1 MENDFDL
8 TAFLARK
15 NNSGEDAP
23 TIPADENTD
32 DQNGDSSF
40 DLTAFLANKKVEQ
53 SAKPDEDYGV
63 MDRQRDTIVAETGDK
78 ELADSKAL
86 SLAANVLPFAG
97 DEIKKQRD
105 MRLQGLEFLRSGA
118 ARKELD
124 ALRKSGAK
132 ATEKVEENK
141 SGTHKALDQASVG
154 FDGTTAVLSQFFREK
169 KQLNDEKERREKLEK
184 QTADETYYDHLT
196 DLAVK
201 KAGLNETAVAKLR
214 EKSKTPEE
222 FADKL
227 KGLSEGELKAFVN
240 RKKEAAARLE
250 ANPAGTTGAI
260 VNGLFTNLGYQ
271 GKYIVASAMPGG
283 IGYALLAADTA
294 EQRAKELGTK
304 TYDVDADGNLIV
316 LHTDDDEKSA
326 MLKGAAGG
334 IAEVA
339 VEQFLE
345 KTIGWAAKGMPIKM
359 FGVDKVVAP
368 AVAKGTA
375 KLGSVLNKT
384 VGKAGRGMATA
395 LSKKPVGKFIVGMAQ
410 NFGKYQKYTG
420 INGMPME
427 MIEEHVQD
435 FCDDVLG
442 FGTQDRVYTS
452 AGLEA
457 KKWWNEKLTSGSHNA
472 DLFLGLIGTM
482 GMQGIYAGAKAH
494 HEIAKW
500 RQNPAGFLKT
510 MIDPKKVDALSDDEV
525 HHLYNLVAS
534 PNFTKDRVER
544 FLGHVQKRTE
554 LAAAVA
560 ELKDA
565 NESFWV
571 DEAAKKGVKSQFDAP
586 TRPSKIAGGVQIDY
600 RPFKLKDGRTV
611 MRAYDKNT
619 GISIDKYDDT
629 HFIVTNADGLRL
641 PVVGADAAEAGQK
654 ALAMADKCSIS
665 NQLKDLAR
673 PNKIKYIA
681 SRVAK
686 FGGRDK
692 FRICRN
698 IQEFNKNFPEMMNDR
713 DYDPSNPAI
722 KLADGRIILIA
733 DNIKDAYEVN
743 RLIAHESAI
752 HNGLAKRFTI
762 EEKAKFLKNIN
773 DPAIMKYRERID
785 AMRKKR
791 GLAPIDWNQPRYIE
805 EQFAHVWDRRRANP
819 LLSQKVAH
827 WLRDMG
833 RSVGLPVQ
841 YNTADLEVIVQ
852 QLQEDA
858 AKKAEGADFSPEG
871 MTEDYSAD
879 HADSVPYNEGTLS
892 FEGETADPNA
902 PHPHTES
909 EIAVR
914 QMERAD
920 RIKAKHPHLWEY
932 ALRETDGDEGA
943 ALDLLGEHLKN
954 EAKSGK
960 SGEAEKIA
968 HAANIVSKIENH
980 EDLSPDDIEFLE
992 ERQGN
997 AQGNARERRNEADS
1011 IPISYLYTHLGYR
1024 KQKNGSWKYTGEK
1037 GKPMPKPAPA
1047 AKKDKPGVQA
1057 PVTAVPQTVKKSKRQ
1072 VKQETEKKFV
1082 ERLLTK
1088 GGAIQRLPARSLKT
1102 GDGELAQFKGDVD
1115 PTTGTNYEIP
1125 GEYDEM
1131 MAGLPVVM
1139 HFEDGHYETVT
1150 GRHRIRLAQKQGL
1163 DVNVIV
1169 IEHGEEGKPNTYS
1182 KEDAYDIDAKS
1193 NIKDG
1198 KGTIKDYI
1206 RYFKRKNMTREEAE
1220 KEGMIGRGANG
1231 NAAFALYADATSE
1244 LYDSVDFDNV
1254 ADNDSKTI
1262 TPEQAAIIAYNAP
1275 KDADPINASV
1285 QRSMRDY
1292 CVANPKA
1299 RGDRLGR
1306 VVQRKVQQLKE
1317 RKENGGGKLTTSDN
1331 QGWLFAE
1338 MEQEA
1343 AATEELDKE
1352 ENFKEKKQREWKK
1365 VANDLRDIKN
1375 GVGRKKIDPAFAKE
1389 LGLIGVDGK
1398 ITDDKKTLEAAAKK
1412 ALEKAFLWSR
1422 IELPEDLQKEM
1433 DAELNADKGE
1443 NSPAKPS
1450 EAKPVTSSSP
1460 EAPKGVESGKSGKSG
1475 EESGKPTAAKPKP
1488 APKPAKPTPKSD
1500 TNDDQQSPQEI
1511 INAFSA
1517 ATGIPVTMFGADGKI
1532 EFDSHEAAE
1541 AAISGAIKHTEEVEN
1556 VGSGIEGE
1564 DLGDLGAEFDA
1575 LGDSLT
1581 QWFARGMEE
1590 DSNIL
1595 PQSKWPKKTYH
1606 DVTGNYLYKL
1616 VRLNENGEIEAPM
1629 ADGSAIEFGA
1639 WYGAKDLSY
1648 NDKNGK
1654 RVVDLTFTKRGF
1666 DKNGMQK
1673 RAHKKGAAAGF
1684 PGFHFGTMPYMAHI
1698 GLSGIAGQKIFAN
1711 ADYVWCKV
1719 DVPYDRAQEYFEEV
1733 AAANGQADKVF
1744 AGRIPENGYYFRK
1757 TSPVM
1762 VGKWGVAGAMKFIEP
1777 LSDAEVE
1784 QILDEA
1790 QTANPEKKVRGEY
1803 GISMPRYGGG
1813 VFNKDTMR
1821 IEGRD
1826 VNFDIEEEA
1835 KKLHLPKSLTDSMSK
1850 DAEGNILW
1858 SARGLEEH
1866 TEEEIQA
1873 HMLMTGVKMV
1883 KLFAKAGHKNF
1894 DGFAK
1899 TMAARIPDAYRAA
1912 RDYIPGM
1919 WLTARMMGT
1928 NVDPVTED
1936 VAREVLAAIDKAL
1949 GPKPSAKA
1957 DVSKTETTDN
1967 AIPNSPAETRT
1978 QKEIAKG
1985 EKISKSADAVVAL
1998 IEKGV
2003 KFSREELMH
2012 VVEDVW
2018 GGKVSEGALEMK
2030 DVTDI
2035 MELAVNRFML
2045 KKDSLFSPA
2054 ANADVAAAG
2063 RVIQRIRDEI
2073 LGVIPTQT
2081 TRSAEA
2087 EKMQQFST
2095 PPHEAFMA
2103 AWVANIND
2111 KDTMIEPSAGI
2122 GGIAVFGKIA
2132 GADVI
2137 LNELSERRQAILREL
2152 GIAPKVWNF
2161 NAEELYA
2168 MFYPHIKSGAI
2179 KRPTVIVMNPPFSN
2193 SQRTN
2198 TKDTF
2203 GIGGKH
2209 VEEALDMLAPG
2220 GRLVAIVGNGM
2231 AHDTD
2236 SPKARAWWRNIGEKY
2251 HVRADIRIN
2260 GSEYTKYG
2268 TSYDNNII
2276 VIDKVAPN
2284 SQKAPVYGIIRTLDE
2299 LPALLEGVK
2308 NDRPTAKS
2316 DSQTQP
2322 AADERGGNG
2331 GNGGAQTSPGTPV
2344 VAGPRVAQGNGGG
2357 NGGGRTGSNGLGRP
2371 GVQTNPGRGNAPDGG
2386 VRSKPGVSQGSVR
2399 GGSDNEHNVSDSS
2412 VLNEP
2417 ADAESVSVTSPN
2429 GANGDVRTVGN
2440 GTFAEYKPSKV
2451 HVPGSKPHPTP
2462 LVEST
2467 AMASVLPPDPTY
2479 TPIIPKSAIERGMPS
2494 EAQLEQIIYA
2504 GQAHNELLP
2513 DRRRRGYF
2521 FGDGTGLGKGT
2532 EIGGVISDNYNH
2544 GRKKAIWVSKNSSLF
2559 DDAKRD
2565 LVTYGLDKEVFEVTS
2580 KNGGKL
2586 ASKGHG
2592 IAFLSY
2598 SGLARD
2604 VVFDVSGRVTGSKKG
2619 KVPNFNH
2626 IVEWFGKDY
2635 DGVIVFDES
2644 HLAGNAIPMRGTRG
2658 IKKASERAKAV
2669 VALQDALPNAR
2680 ILYVSATGAT
2690 EVSNLSYATR
2700 LGLWGEGTA
2709 FRSREEFIEK
2719 VSSGGLSVM
2728 EIVARDMKSM
2738 GCYLA
2743 RSLSYDGIVNRKIE
2757 HKLSGDQQ
2765 RKYDE
2770 MCDAWQLVVENIRE
2784 ALISTGAAGNSKAVS
2799 AVMSAFWGGEQRF
2812 FNQVLT
2818 AMQMPSVLSD
2828 AKKMLADGNSV
2839 VFQLVNT
2846 NEATQEKAVNEM
2858 KSRGEE
2864 INADELDLSPRDI
2877 LVSLVQ
2883 NAFPTTKY
2891 VKVTDEDGN
2900 DSYVVLTD
2908 ANNKPVED
2916 PKAVEARD
2924 ALLEHLRMMKLD
2936 ENPLEVLLREFGA
2949 ENVAEITGRGRR
2961 REEVTDE
2968 DGNTEMKLVARS
2980 KAKRDAEIEEFNAGK
2995 RRVLVFSDAGGTGKS
3010 FHADRR
3016 FGNQQKRIHYLIQA
3030 GWRADA
3036 ALQGFGRTHRSNEVQ
3051 PPEYVLCSTDI
3062 KGHQRFIST
3071 VARRLAQLGSLT
3083 AGDRSSAG
3091 SGVFSEEDNLENQ
3104 YASGALLMMFR
3115 MMHDTEFGRFNIV
3128 CKQLGFMKYRVNNK
3142 TGEIQEVN
3150 TLIDEN
3156 NHTIDVNKIPK
3167 VPQFLNRIL
3176 MCRVETQNKL
3186 FDEFMDYMS
3195 SAIEMAKSNGT
3206 FDPGLERLQGENIKE
3221 KNRTELWNNGK
3232 GTGSTDIVEV
3242 SVSKKNKRLTY
3253 EKALEHIEREAEG
3266 RERFFVMNEAGKMMA
3281 IAETNKQRTDQNGMI
3296 STMYRVRWPDGKS
3309 DLVPERRINNG
3320 LAEGRLS
3327 KINDDRVEELWNIEL
3342 DTIPEYTDQSRFFV
3356 HGTLLPIWDKLAP
3369 KNPRIY
3375 RIVPTDGGKSFL
3387 GMEIQADS
3395 VNSVLGRFG
3404 KKAKSIELTPEIV
3417 RTRVIK
3423 EGKRIPLLYGGETY
3437 SLKRAK
3443 VMGESRIEVDGPESV
3458 AAMKPFI
3465 DAGVA
3470 FMEKINYV
3478 PRLFVPDDV
3487 NKIAQFLKEF
3497 PAVPEDGGIDGAEN
3511 SGSKYAGMSYDKLR
3525 IELAAEF
3532 DNYRTSDDTVTPME
3546 NIKAIVKAM
3555 STPEIEKQGRDFHQY
3570 DDGAFDNPFTQL
3582 RNVLYDELKSRGG
3595 YMPSRNLWFS
3605 RDLEEDDAYSAV
3617 TIFEMNEWR
3626 KARGLPEFG
3635 RARRT
3640 HMEDI
3645 VKKAKYVASNPGEME
3660 RFVKVTNQTPF
3671 NWTATDV
3678 TATHEYIL
3686 NLELAL
3692 EEKDQAYSE
3701 ALLLGNTDQADAI
3714 LKSREMLEKQIDA
3727 AHHAMRV
3734 TAREWGLAGLAR
3746 RMLLNRNGNFVRFL
3760 QQLRADA
3767 GHQLTEEEERH
3778 ARTLWDAYKAAQGKL
3793 DEESVRKTSELLRDI
3808 LKRHMAAE
3816 VERHFKASDKEMKQ
3830 IEDEYQFALDHLMV
3844 HANRAGGFLIGL
3856 PQGRK
3861 WIDAL
3866 RRFHM
3871 AAGLAA
3877 GHKLTVDEML
3887 KAIRTDLEA
3896 CGIDHADDHD
3906 ILQMVTNYGNTSE
3919 PSDSALE
3926 KALRD
3931 QRSQMREWQK
3941 QADMLEN
3948 EQLAKKSGYQQGNES
3963 SPELRQERRTTA
3975 EIMKDLIERHPELLN
3990 KDADKRLR
3998 ALQQAWMRRVENEIE
4013 DLQRAIDNGERI
4025 NRSHKT
4031 ISFTEEMEDLR
4042 KQLEAKRKEYAEIFP
4057 PIELSHEEKV
4067 KRIMKMLKKRR
4078 AKLEE
4083 KLDALRKAKTDEER
4097 AKILA
4102 HPKPVK
4108 VDDQRIRD
4116 IQAEIEQLKDDIEA
4130 EHDLHFLAGTPEELS
4145 NAIKRRIKT
4154 LANNLQ
4160 RIEEKLA
4167 ARDYSTMKKPPSA
4180 LANAVSL
4187 DPEVIKATKLR
4198 NAARDRLAQ
4207 ERKQFKRSLTPYSAG
4222 GKVLDWWE
4230 ALTSAPR
4237 IFRTML
4243 DLSAT
4248 FTQGAALTAT
4258 HPILGYRALLNSI
4271 AAFQSEANTDNIQAA
4286 INADPDWAEF
4296 IEMGGHAYTVS
4307 NLDERS
4313 IPEEFRGIEQ
4323 KLIKING
4330 KEYGIGDIPGVK
4342 ASERSFGMF
4351 LNSINLSL
4359 YKALKNAGG
4368 WGPTGPSISQ
4378 KKDIAN
4384 SLNVASGYGYDQ
4396 TGQQGFW
4403 DNMVSIAMW
4412 APRFAISGLKMATAY
4427 NVWRP
4432 QLMVAGSTAD
4442 RSYADRA
4449 TSSKQMAKEYVKQ
4462 LTGMAAWTLL
4472 ATLLLGRK
4480 DPEYLKEVID
4490 PRSSEFLNVLI
4501 GNTRINFFGPIK
4513 QWWQFMAR
4521 LLTGETVN
4529 GGKVRKTTAAN
4540 TIIRMAR
4547 SKASPIAGTIWNVIE
4562 GKNFTGEEYNGWKAV
4577 RDLTVP
4583 LSGNDLIEAWKENSI
4598 ANALM
4603 LTPFIIAGAGK
4614 STYQPDEYGMAVNP
4628 YLYDMSRYNDLCKQ
4642 GDWKA
4647 ANSLR
4652 EENPLLKHSATMEM
4666 LIKRVKDAEK
4676 LRRCYEKDGRE
4687 VPESVAKLE
4696 TEAKK
4701 KVIEYIKRTAK

>member
-15 NNSGEDAP
+15 NNNGEDAP

-32 DQNGDSSF
+32 DQNGNSSF

-53 SAKPDEDYGV
+53 AAKPDEDYGV

-154 FDGTTAVLSQFFREK
+154 FDGTTAVLSQYFREK

-368 AVAKGTA
+368 VVAKGTA
-375 KLGSVLNKT
+375 KVGSVLNKT
-384 VGKAGRGMATA
+384 VGKAGRGMAAA

-752 HNGLAKRFTI
+752 HNGLAKRFTT

-773 DPAIMKYRERID
+773 DPAITKYRERID

-932 ALRETDGDEGA
+932 ALRETEGDEGA
-943 ALDLLGEHLKN
+943 ALDLLGDHLKN

-980 EDLSPDDIEFLE
+980 EDLSPDDIEFLK

-997 AQGNARERRNEADS
+997 AQGNARERRIEADS

-1037 GKPMPKPAPA
+1037 GKPMPKPALA

-1082 ERLLTK
+1082 EQLLTK

-1150 GRHRIRLAQKQGL
+1150 GRHRISLAQKQGL

-1220 KEGMIGRGANG
+1220 KEGMIGMGANG

-1306 VVQRKVQQLKE
+1306 VVQRKIQQLKE

-1331 QGWLFAE
+1331 QRWLFAE

-1389 LGLIGVDGK
+1389 LGLIGADGK

-1433 DAELNADKGE
+1433 DAELNADKSE

-1450 EAKPVTSSSP
+1450 EAKPVTSSTP
-1460 EAPKGVESGKSGKSG
+1460 EAPKGVEGGKSGKSG

-1488 APKPAKPTPKSD
+1488 AQNEVATPEEDAALFAKMSTKELKEHREIVASLTPAKTGWTKEVIARKLKQMDEELAKRQGRKPAKPASKTDADDEMAKAKEIADDHIVTYGNGNKATLAAMIKSGGATFYEDGGLLKMDKGPHVVTIGFETFVPLKGEIPYLRKLQKERDEREGKSD
-1500 TNDDQQSPQEI
+1500 KEIAAPAIAALNDGYEIRLVKEGKTPQTILAKPFKGETRYIHGTTALTDDELSNRLVAMYHNGWEIEIGDKVGETKPAAPETKSTETETNE
-1511 INAFSA
+1511 
-1517 ATGIPVTMFGADGKI
+1517 
-1532 EFDSHEAAE
+1532 
-1541 AAISGAIKHTEEVEN
+1541 AISE
-1556 VGSGIEGE
+1556 IEGV
-1564 DLGDLGAEFDA
+1564 DLGDVGDEFDA
-1575 LGDSLT
+1575 LGIEM
-1581 QWFARGMEE
+1581 WFG
-1590 DSNIL
+1590 
-1595 PQSKWPKKTYH
+1595 
-1606 DVTGNYLYKL
+1606 
-1616 VRLNENGEIEAPM
+1616 
-1629 ADGSAIEFGA
+1629 
-1639 WYGAKDLSY
+1639 
-1648 NDKNGK
+1648 
-1654 RVVDLTFTKRGF
+1654 
-1666 DKNGMQK
+1666 
-1673 RAHKKGAAAGF
+1673 
-1684 PGFHFGTMPYMAHI
+1684 
-1698 GLSGIAGQKIFAN
+1698 
-1711 ADYVWCKV
+1711 
-1719 DVPYDRAQEYFEEV
+1719 
-1733 AAANGQADKVF
+1733 
-1744 AGRIPENGYYFRK
+1744 
-1757 TSPVM
+1757 
-1762 VGKWGVAGAMKFIEP
+1762 
-1777 LSDAEVE
+1777 
-1784 QILDEA
+1784 
-1790 QTANPEKKVRGEY
+1790 
-1803 GISMPRYGGG
+1803 
-1813 VFNKDTMR
+1813 
-1821 IEGRD
+1821 
-1826 VNFDIEEEA
+1826 
-1835 KKLHLPKSLTDSMSK
+1835 
-1850 DAEGNILW
+1850 
-1858 SARGLEEH
+1858 RGLEEEH
-1866 TEEEIQA
+1866 SEDEKQA
-1873 HMLMTGVKMV
+1873 HNLMIGVKMV
-1883 KLFAKAGHKNF
+1883 KLFASKGFKDF
-1894 DGFAK
+1894 SQFAK
-1899 TMAARIPDAYRAA
+1899 TFAARIPDAYRAA
-1912 RDYIPGM
+1912 RDYILGM

-1936 VAREVLAAIDKAL
+1936 VAREVLAVIDKAL

-1957 DVSKTETTDN
+1957 DVSKTETTNN

-2137 LNELSERRQAILREL
+2137 LNELSPRRAAILGEL

-2236 SPKARAWWRNIGEKY
+2236 SPKARAWWRKIGEKY

-2371 GVQTNPGRGNAPDGG
+2371 GVQTNSGRGNAPDGG

-2479 TPIIPKSAIERGMPS
+2479 TPIIPKSAIECGMPS

-2513 DRRRRGYF
+2513 DGRRRGYF

-2559 DDAKRD
+2559 DDAKLD

-2604 VVFDVSGRVTGSKKG
+2604 VVFDTNGRVTGSKKG

-2658 IKKASERAKAV
+2658 VKKASERAKAV

-2891 VKVTDEDGN
+2891 VKVTDQDGN

-2908 ANNKPVED
+2908 ANDKPVED

-3036 ALQGFGRTHRSNEVQ
+3036 ALQGLGRTHRSNEVQ

-3104 YASGALLMMFR
+3104 YARGALLMMFR
-3115 MMHDTEFGRFNIV
+3115 MMHNTEFGRFNIV

-3150 TLIDEN
+3150 TLIDEKS
-3156 NHTIDVNKIPK
+3156 HDIDVNKIPK

-3309 DLVPERRINNG
+3309 DLVSERRINNG

-3443 VMGESRIEVDGPESV
+3443 VMGENRIEVDGPESV

-3497 PAVPEDGGIDGAEN
+3497 PAVPEDGGINGVDDT
-3511 SGSKYAGMSYDKLR
+3511 GSKYAGMSYDKLR
-3525 IELAAEF
+3525 TELAAEF

-3546 NIKAIVKAM
+3546 NIKAIVQAM
-3555 STPEIEKQGRDFHQY
+3555 STPEIEKQGRDFKQY
-3570 DDGAFDNPFTQL
+3570 DDGESDNPFTQL
-3582 RNVLYDELKSRGG
+3582 RNVLYDELKSRGV
-3595 YMPSRNLWFS
+3595 YLPTSRSLWFS

-3617 TIFEMNEWR
+3617 SIFEMNEWR

-3767 GHQLTEEEERH
+3767 GRQLTEEEERH

-3948 EQLAKKSGYQQGNES
+3948 EQLPKKSGYQQGNES

-4013 DLQRAIDNGERI
+4013 DLQHAIDNGERI

-4042 KQLEAKRKEYAEIFP
+4042 KQLEAKRREYAEIFP

-4083 KLDALRKAKTDEER
+4083 KLDALRKAKTNEER

-4286 INADPDWAEF
+4286 MNADPDWAEF

-4313 IPEEFRGIEQ
+4313 IPEEFRGIEK
-4323 KLIKING
+4323 KLITING

-4562 GKNFTGEEYNGWKAV
+4562 GKDFTGEEYNGWKAV

-4583 LSGNDLIEAWKENSI
+4583 LSGNDLIEAWKENSV

-4614 STYQPDEYGMAVNP
+4614 STYHPDEYGMAVNP
-4628 YLYDMSRYNDLCKQ
+4628 YLYDMSRYNDLRKQ

-4676 LRRCYEKDGRE
+4676 LRRSYEKDGRE
-4687 VPESVAKLE
+4687 VPESVAKRE
-4696 TEAKK
+4696 TEAKM